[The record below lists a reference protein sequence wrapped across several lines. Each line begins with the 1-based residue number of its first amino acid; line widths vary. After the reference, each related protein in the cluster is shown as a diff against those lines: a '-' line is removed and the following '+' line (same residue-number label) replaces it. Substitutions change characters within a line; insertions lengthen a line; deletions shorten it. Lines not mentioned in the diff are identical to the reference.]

1 MNYNSRSPRVL
12 VKCICLKL
20 RDTELQEL
28 VSPFLERVK
37 FLRRDSSIVDLQKDC
52 VKSGLSDAAT
62 AS

>member
-28 VSPFLERVK
+28 VSPFLERVN
-37 FLRRDSSIVDLQKDC
+37 FLRRDSSIVVSNRSLPPK
-52 VKSGLSDAAT
+52 
-62 AS
+62 